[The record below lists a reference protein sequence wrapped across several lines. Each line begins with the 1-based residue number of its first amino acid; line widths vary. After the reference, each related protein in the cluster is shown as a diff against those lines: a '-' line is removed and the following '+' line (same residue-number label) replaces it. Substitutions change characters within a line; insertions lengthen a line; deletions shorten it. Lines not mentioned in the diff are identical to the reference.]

1 MALFTLHINCK
12 GIIRGYTTQLRAEG
26 PYDAIRVFLK
36 SASLNEFLSAHQEW
50 PCDFQLRDIYL
61 FIPLEGLTNV
71 YFCGLG
77 QRGKYIHIDIVQ
89 TTQRSSQKEKYCG
102 SRRKRVTLR

>member
-1 MALFTLHINCK
+1 MALFSLHINYI
-12 GIIRGYTTQLRAEG
+12 GIGGYSTQCRAEG

-36 SASLNEFLSAHQEW
+36 KPSLNEFLSEHPEW

-61 FIPLEGLTNV
+61 FMPLKGLTNV

-77 QRGKYIHIDIVQ
+77 QQGKYIHIDIVQ
-89 TTQRSSQKEKYCG
+89 TVQRSSQKEKYCG
-102 SRRKRVTLR
+102 PRRKRVTLR